1 MFFIK
6 WHGLGDSLNL
16 KHPLFYWSN
25 WCPKVQHREGC
36 HWWLDEMRK
45 ESAEEEGEEV
55 GVGCQASPGC
65 RRACAW
71 ALASLASS
79 PAACSYSWTCQW
91 TWSDLPPYT
100 FPAPGEEGAVR
111 GYLYNW
117 LEKCNKW
124 EHAKS
129 GGSGWERK
137 WDRAGER
144 RSRKV
149 QVSINKTGIDPVREE
164 WRRK

>member
-1 MFFIK
+1 MA
-6 WHGLGDSLNL
+6 WLSSSQST
-16 KHPLFYWSN
+16 W
-25 WCPKVQHREGC
+25 REFK
-36 HWWLDEMRK
+36 R
-45 ESAEEEGEEV
+45 SAEL
-55 GVGCQASPGC
+55 CQSSPHSRFLSLFSKTRKWMCSSLKWIYLNKEPSGC

-79 PAACSYSWTCQW
+79 PAAFSYSWTCQW